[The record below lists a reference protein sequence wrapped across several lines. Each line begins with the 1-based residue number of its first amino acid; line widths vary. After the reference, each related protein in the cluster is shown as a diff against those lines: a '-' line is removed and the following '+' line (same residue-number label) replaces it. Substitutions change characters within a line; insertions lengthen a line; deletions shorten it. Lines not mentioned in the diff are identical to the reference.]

1 MTAGRVLIVIAALLF
16 GSLHLYATRG
26 VSADDP
32 RKSIGTDGIIMLS
45 ATWCGYCDALR
56 QDLDR
61 MGVAYSEL
69 DIDDEARGS
78 AAFDAVD
85 ARGVPVLVVGQ
96 EIVYGYDPDRARA
109 LIAAAGYRFKGH

>member
-1 MTAGRVLIVIAALLF
+1 MSAGRILIVVAALF
-16 GSLHLYATRG
+16 GALHLYATRG

-32 RKSIGTDGIIMLS
+32 RKGTGTDGIVMLS

-69 DIDDEARGS
+69 DIDDEAQGS
-78 AAFDAVD
+78 AAFDAVN
-85 ARGVPVLVVGQ
+85 ARGVPVLVIGQ
-96 EIVYGYDPDRARA
+96 DIVYGYDPDRARE
-109 LIAAAGYRFKGH
+109 LIAAAGNSFKAH